1 KINITLSPQNKR
13 EFIGNNP
20 GPCMYKA
27 GGILYSYACGASTAS
42 VNRHV
47 PSIKN
52 QPSYVENKHLSATG
66 LMRGVVER
74 QGKKFALIQALPH
87 QDLVANE
94 YILYEIDKNGDFKFV
109 KHLSDL
115 ETDKNYSIYAYKDGF
130 LLADNAL

>member
-1 KINITLSPQNKR
+1 
-13 EFIGNNP
+13 
-20 GPCMYKA
+20 
-27 GGILYSYACGASTAS
+27 
-42 VNRHV
+42 
-47 PSIKN
+47 
-52 QPSYVENKHLSATG
+52 PSYVENKHLSATG

-115 ETDKNYSIYAYKDGF
+115 ETDKNDSIYAYKGGF
-130 LLADNAL
+130 LLADNALLSLFYYKDLNTGPEPLSLPRTNRDNFTAAGFFAENNVLTV